1 MTTPMTSLKINN
13 WKKIVPYIIWG
24 IITLL
29 LLIFIIKVSV
39 FEAEYYNEKEGSE
52 RAIAEGVSSVEK
64 AIEPVDETEPTE
76 PEVREYTVPA
86 DQPRYLTISRIGVY
100 KARIITVWVKASGEL
115 GTPNNIFDA
124 GWYGGSGKPGQG
136 GTLLIDGH
144 NGGPSKIGIFKN
156 LPAVQEGDIV
166 EIERGDGAIFKYKV
180 VENKSVPL
188 SEADAYMRTAQ
199 QSPEP
204 GKESVTIITCTGE
217 WSDMQKTYLSR
228 QFLRA
233 VLVEG

>member
-1 MTTPMTSLKINN
+1 MTSLKINN
-13 WKKIVPYIIWG
+13 WKKVVPYIIWG
-24 IITLL
+24 IIALL

-52 RAIAEGVSSVEK
+52 RAVVEGVSSVEK
-64 AIEPVDETEPTE
+64 TIEPVDETEPTE

-86 DQPRYLTISRIGVY
+86 DQPRYLTISRIGLY

-136 GTLLIDGH
+136 GTILLDGH

-166 EIERGDGAIFKYKV
+166 EIERGDGTIFKSKV
-180 VENKSVPL
+180 VENKSVLL

-204 GKESVTIITCTGE
+204 GKESITIITCTGE
-217 WSDMQKTYLSR
+217 WSDKQKTYLSR

-233 VLVEG
+233 VLVEE